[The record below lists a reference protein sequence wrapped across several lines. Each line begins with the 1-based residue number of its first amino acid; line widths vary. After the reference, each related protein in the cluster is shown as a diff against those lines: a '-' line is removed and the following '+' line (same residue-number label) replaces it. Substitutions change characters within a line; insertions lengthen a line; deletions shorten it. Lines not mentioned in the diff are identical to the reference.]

1 MLNGENIMEETP
13 LSIRIKW
20 NESVDHVIVYEFS
33 DPWTWDEFV
42 RAFEIELEMGETIN
56 SARYDVI
63 VDVLNVKRVPGGS
76 GITQVYTTFKRSPT
90 NSGIA
95 VILTESKFI
104 ISMFN
109 VMKRVYPETESNY
122 LIAPDYHAAHEL
134 IQNVR
139 QHES

>member
-1 MLNGENIMEETP
+1 
-13 LSIRIKW
+13 LSIQVNW
-20 NESVDHVIVYEFS
+20 DESAEQVIVYHFS

-42 RAFEIELEMGETIN
+42 MAFEIELQLAGTIDGE
-56 SARYDVI
+56 RYDVI
-63 VDVLNVKRVPGGS
+63 VDVLTVKRVPGGH
-76 GITQVYTTFKRSPT
+76 GITQVYNTFKRSPG

-122 LIAPDYHAAHEL
+122 LIASDRQSAREMIH
-134 IQNVR
+134 NVR
-139 QHES
+139 QRVKSGSHDAP

>member
-1 MLNGENIMEETP
+1 MGIQV
-13 LSIRIKW
+13 KW
-20 NESVDHVIVYEFS
+20 DESAEHVIVYEFS

-42 RAFEIELEMGETIN
+42 LAFETELEMAGTIN
-56 SARYDVI
+56 DARYDVI
-63 VDVLNVKRVPGGS
+63 VDVLNIKRVPGGS
-76 GITQVYTTFKRSPT
+76 GITQVYTTFKRSPV

-95 VILTESKFI
+95 VILTESKFV

-122 LIAPDYHAAHEL
+122 LIASDFESAREM

-139 QHES
+139 QHIQIGRPSD